1 MDTSSNVLSPDIDN
15 HHALIEFNEEEGS
28 FILQD
33 FNSLSGT
40 FVNNCHIQ
48 NVAVK
53 LKPGDVLRFG
63 SRGLTYELVVEF
75 LTSGRYTSWPRML
88 EQYPNPAF
96 TTQLPVLQTR
106 PVSAHRSLS
115 QGLMEGTQPRPP
127 VEKRPTSA
135 GGRRIIIPSDSV
147 GRSPVKQVWTAGESI
162 WSSDEGFLVPEQGST
177 TPHEKGQVMHL
188 SQSHVA
194 KIPHLDTELL
204 DLSHLDQSHP
214 ISMSSLDQTQL
225 VTIANELSTQD
236 DIIQHLGEEVSR
248 LSNFEMESKHKDA
261 MIANLQNEV
270 ATMSQRLMKVQ
281 AARTR
286 NDKEMG
292 QKLERLDQDIDD
304 KKSEIESLKEQINGL
319 QKGYSGILYQTL
331 TERNVEI
338 ANLKAEG
345 EDLKKEQ
352 ALHAELVA
360 NLQNDIGLKDSMVQ
374 KLRQEVDKLK
384 SENQEKDYQLSAIT
398 SRYEQLKEDLKKD
411 ELEAKDKEL
420 KSCKIQIKDLEQ
432 QMKDLG
438 EQLQKSCN
446 EQNLISKTLKEKNK
460 AEEKMQDDSKK
471 KLMQLREM
479 GCRERL
485 IKDNLDKAVCQLE
498 HFRSQIIEAIY
509 GRGKLPQS
517 RIVTNQQLVETISH
531 VIEDN
536 FKLQKKNIT
545 MNKSSWSND
554 TSKEELLVQMGKLK
568 AFLEDCQICLRL
580 SCCSN
585 DLKKQLSHLQKFS
598 VDASVTWL
606 HKAIVEILQV
616 VVFWVEK
623 FEHLLKDVGIELSH
637 SDKGVPSYL
646 TKFLENHKK
655 IAKKN
660 QDLQVDVKKLQ
671 EVHHSLLHKMKQQ
684 SSEHERQIKE
694 QIKQLHEKLE
704 EENRAWKNHMIQEK
718 NQAKTAVEEEKKKV
732 QDLENHLKKLKKEVE
747 SKSKEG
753 GVLSSHLNE
762 ALTMVEESQRTK
774 SEDQK
779 EKESLALSLSKA
791 LAELSE
797 ARKKQIL
804 LGEQLLEQQEAL
816 KITEGEKNMQKRELE
831 LEIIQYKEQVKQHS
845 QTIVMLEERLQKVTQ
860 QNKDI
865 EEKIVN
871 LKENIPVQK
880 KVQKDVL
887 LKNLAAGKSYDYL
900 MEEFLVAQKQLISQ
914 HELIVALKTDLSKL
928 HTKMSTTK
936 AEFDEQLK
944 TELKQNLILIQ
955 KLEQELSELKEK
967 LIQMSN
973 LLEKKNKEI
982 ENLKASLR
990 NSVPI
995 ENKSCCIMCDVGIQV
1010 DNNEK
1015 EMYILNQ
1022 EVSSFIELG
1031 TKCKGLRH
1039 EETILRQKKGLSE
1052 LRERIKELEKI
1063 PDSSARDAGMD
1074 PLPEPKK
1081 PKLGKNAK
1089 MGEKD
1094 PNLPC
1099 LPNIDLKVGSKPI
1112 HILPPSHFSSSAAE
1126 KSARLNLTEA
1136 LDLSEKLYMDMSK
1149 TLSSLMNIKD
1159 MSGHMS
1165 MKYVSQKDRD
1175 KIYQLRQRDLDLVFE
1190 KISQLKNR
1198 LDRKEELL
1206 KEYEK
1211 NNEVLRQKKLPM
1223 EEYQEQVSKLEDEIY
1238 KEAEEKA
1245 LLKEALER
1253 AEHQLSLE
1261 KRMNRSIKQQKERLE
1276 EQEQKSLKEMPPF
1289 ICTAKER
1296 HERKPVY
1303 GEMLK
1308 NKVTEPPSMRW
1319 PPYNTN
1325 RKPVYV
1331 EMLKSKV
1338 TDSTTTHPW
1347 HPGKQTGLRVRRAEF
1362 KYQLVVLPPCLTL

>member
-1 MDTSSNVLSPDIDN
+1 
-15 HHALIEFNEEEGS
+15 
-28 FILQD
+28 
-33 FNSLSGT
+33 
-40 FVNNCHIQ
+40 
-48 NVAVK
+48 
-53 LKPGDVLRFG
+53 
-63 SRGLTYELVVEF
+63 
-75 LTSGRYTSWPRML
+75 
-88 EQYPNPAF
+88 
-96 TTQLPVLQTR
+96 
-106 PVSAHRSLS
+106 
-115 QGLMEGTQPRPP
+115 
-127 VEKRPTSA
+127 
-135 GGRRIIIPSDSV
+135 
-147 GRSPVKQVWTAGESI
+147 
-162 WSSDEGFLVPEQGST
+162 
-177 TPHEKGQVMHL
+177 
-188 SQSHVA
+188 
-194 KIPHLDTELL
+194 
-204 DLSHLDQSHP
+204 
-214 ISMSSLDQTQL
+214 
-225 VTIANELSTQD
+225 
-236 DIIQHLGEEVSR
+236 
-248 LSNFEMESKHKDA
+248 
-261 MIANLQNEV
+261 
-270 ATMSQRLMKVQ
+270 
-281 AARTR
+281 
-286 NDKEMG
+286 
-292 QKLERLDQDIDD
+292 
-304 KKSEIESLKEQINGL
+304 
-319 QKGYSGILYQTL
+319 
-331 TERNVEI
+331 
-338 ANLKAEG
+338 
-345 EDLKKEQ
+345 
-352 ALHAELVA
+352 
-360 NLQNDIGLKDSMVQ
+360 
-374 KLRQEVDKLK
+374 
-384 SENQEKDYQLSAIT
+384 
-398 SRYEQLKEDLKKD
+398 
-411 ELEAKDKEL
+411 
-420 KSCKIQIKDLEQ
+420 
-432 QMKDLG
+432 
-438 EQLQKSCN
+438 
-446 EQNLISKTLKEKNK
+446 
-460 AEEKMQDDSKK
+460 
-471 KLMQLREM
+471 MQLREM

-545 MNKSSWSND
+545 TNKSSWSND
-554 TSKEELLVQMGKLK
+554 ISKEELLVQLGKLK

-585 DLKKQLSHLQKFS
+585 DLRKQLIHLQKFS
-598 VDASVTWL
+598 VDASVMWL
-606 HKAIVEILQV
+606 HKVIVEILQV
-616 VVFWVEK
+616 VVLWVEK

-637 SDKGVPSYL
+637 SDKGLSTYL

-660 QDLQVDVKKLQ
+660 QELQADVKKLQ
-671 EVHHSLLHKMKQQ
+671 ETHHSLLHKMKQQ
-684 SSEHERQIKE
+684 GSEHERQIKE
-694 QIKQLHEKLE
+694 QIKQLQEKLE
-704 EENRAWKNHMIQEK
+704 EENRVWKNHMIEEK
-718 NQAKTAVEEEKKKV
+718 NQAKTAMEEEKKKV

-804 LGEQLLEQQEAL
+804 LGEQLLEQQEAF
-816 KITEGEKNMQKRELE
+816 KIMEGEKDLQKKDLE
-831 LEIIQYKEQVKQHS
+831 VEIIQYKEQVKQHS
-845 QTIVMLEERLQKVTQ
+845 QTIVMLEERLQKVNQ

-865 EEKIVN
+865 EEKIVT
-871 LKENIPVQK
+871 LKENIPAQK
-880 KVQKDVL
+880 KIHKDVL
-887 LKNLAAGKSYDYL
+887 LKTLAAGKSYDHL

-914 HELIVALKTDLSKL
+914 HELIVALKTELSKF

-936 AEFDEQLK
+936 ADFDEQLK
-944 TELKQNLILIQ
+944 TELKQNLFLIQ
-955 KLEQELSELKEK
+955 QREQELSELKEK

-990 NSVPI
+990 NSAPV
-995 ENKSCCIMCDVGIQV
+995 ETKSCCIMCDVGIQV

-1039 EETILRQKKGLSE
+1039 EETILRQKKGLCE

-1074 PLPEPKK
+1074 PVPEPKK
-1081 PKLGKNAK
+1081 PKLGKNAR

-1094 PNLPC
+1094 PNLSC

-1112 HILPPSHFSSSAAE
+1112 HILPPSQFSSSAAE
-1126 KSARLNLTEA
+1126 KSARLNLTET

-1159 MSGHMS
+1159 MSGHIS
-1165 MKYVSQKDRD
+1165 MKYVSQKERDR
-1175 KIYQLRQRDLDLVFE
+1175 IYQLRQRDLDLVFE

-1211 NNEVLRQKKLPM
+1211 NNEVLRQNKVPVQ
-1223 EEYQEQVSKLEDEIY
+1223 EYQEQVSKLEDEIY
-1238 KEAEEKA
+1238 KETEEKA

-1289 ICTAKER
+1289 TCTTKER

-1303 GEMLK
+1303 AEMLK
-1308 NKVTEPPSMRW
+1308 SKVTEPPSM
-1319 PPYNTN
+1319 
-1325 RKPVYV
+1325 KPVYV

-1338 TDSTTTHPW
+1338 TDSTST
-1347 HPGKQTGLRVRRAEF
+1347 LRAKKITSKTDQEKELPNKEPPHRAFLEILF
-1362 KYQLVVLPPCLTL
+1362 SKTNYSD